1 LRKNKLTP
9 NLNVFIIIIVAIV
22 AAAIGYTLDD
32 SLGVQLELLGALFWL
47 SVFGATFVFVLLY
60 FAQFITPL
68 GGSDGWWQGW
78 YLMVR
83 AYFTSPSASVRL
95 PGKSAKKDR
104 KQKRKRKK
112 KQSAK
117 EELPPSFVTL
127 NAGLLRP
134 YQVIA
139 VTKGKQYVG
148 SKGPGFVMLG
158 IKEQARKL
166 INLRKQSRSQTI
178 EVTTRDGIQ
187 IEATVTVEFQ
197 VERPPTTPDDRL
209 LYPYEPEAVFFIA
222 YADTIDEN
230 GIPQSWT
237 SQIIAKAA
245 GLALTELAKYS
256 LDDILQP
263 AKGVPGKV
271 IEAVQRDLEAAFGQ
285 HHIQFLTIKTIP
297 NIQDKVWEQQKKRWK
312 SEWEHKIEIR
322 QNAGRAEADRQ
333 LKQAR
338 ARAQIEIIDTIA
350 RSIEAMRQENDADLA
365 QIITLR
371 MIEALEEAV
380 SEGSIQAMVP
390 QQIMASLVADTSR
403 QMKTWG
409 TEIPPP
415 QISDRY
421 RQKGK
426 RP

>member
-1 LRKNKLTP
+1 M
-9 NLNVFIIIIVAIV
+9 AIV
-22 AAAIGYTLDD
+22 VAAIGYTLND

-47 SVFGATFVFVLLY
+47 SVLGVTFVFVLLY

-68 GGSDGWWQGW
+68 GGSDGWWHGW

-95 PGKSAKKDR
+95 PGKSAKKER
-104 KQKRKRKK
+104 KRGSSRKK
-112 KQSAK
+112 KSQQTK
-117 EELPPSFVTL
+117 EELPPSFATL

-134 YQVIA
+134 YQVVA
-139 VTKGKQYVG
+139 VTKGKQYIG
-148 SKGPGFVMLG
+148 PKGPGFIMLG

-166 INLRKQSRSQTI
+166 IDLRKQSRSQTI
-178 EVTTRDGIQ
+178 EITTRDGIQ
-187 IEATVTVEFQ
+187 IKADVTVEFQ
-197 VERPPTTPDDRL
+197 VKRPSVTPNEKL
-209 LYPYEPEAVFFIA
+209 LYPYEPEAVFFIT
-222 YADTIDEN
+222 YADTVDEN
-230 GIPQSWT
+230 GVPQSWT
-237 SQIIAKAA
+237 SQITAKAA
-245 GLALTELAKYS
+245 ALGLTELAKYS

-263 AKGVPGKV
+263 AAGVSGKAA
-271 IEAVQRDLEAAFGQ
+271 EAVQKRLEDIFGAK
-285 HHIQFLTIKTIP
+285 HIQFLTVKTIP
-297 NIQDKVWEQQKKRWK
+297 HIDDEIWEQQKKRWK
-312 SEWEHKIEIR
+312 SEWDHKIKI
-322 QNAGRAEADRQ
+322 QKTAGQAEAERR

-350 RSIEAMRQENDADLA
+350 RSIDAMRQENDADLA

-409 TEIPPP
+409 KEIPPP
-415 QISDRY
+415 QISAHY
-421 RQKGK
+421 KQGEE

>member
-1 LRKNKLTP
+1 M
-9 NLNVFIIIIVAIV
+9 V
-22 AAAIGYTLDD
+22 AAIGYTLND

-47 SVFGATFVFVLLY
+47 SVLGVTFVFVLLY

-83 AYFTSPSASVRL
+83 AYFTSPSASVRM

-104 KQKRKRKK
+104 KQKRSRTKK
-112 KQSAK
+112 KQAAK
-117 EELPPSFVTL
+117 EELPPSFATL

-148 SKGPGFVMLG
+148 PKGPGFTMLG
-158 IKEQARKL
+158 IREQVRKL
-166 INLRKQSRSQTI
+166 VDLRKQSRSQTI

-187 IEATVTVEFQ
+187 IKADVTVEFQ
-197 VERPPTTPDDRL
+197 VERPPVTPNERL
-209 LYPYEPEAVFFIA
+209 LYPYEPEAVFFIT
-222 YADTIDEN
+222 YADTVDEN
-230 GIPQSWT
+230 GVPQSWT
-237 SQIIAKAA
+237 SQVMDKAA
-245 GLALTELAKYS
+245 ALALTELAKYS
-256 LDDILQP
+256 LDDILEP
-263 AKGVPGKV
+263 AKGIPGKV
-271 IEAVQRDLEAAFGQ
+271 IEAVQRKLEDTFGR
-285 HHIQFLTIKTIP
+285 HHIQFLTVKTIP

-322 QNAGRAEADRQ
+322 QNAGQAEADRR

-350 RSIEAMRQENDADLA
+350 RSIDAMRQENDADLA

-409 TEIPPP
+409 KEIPPP
-415 QISDRY
+415 QISANY
-421 RQKGK
+421 RKK
-426 RP
+426 EERP